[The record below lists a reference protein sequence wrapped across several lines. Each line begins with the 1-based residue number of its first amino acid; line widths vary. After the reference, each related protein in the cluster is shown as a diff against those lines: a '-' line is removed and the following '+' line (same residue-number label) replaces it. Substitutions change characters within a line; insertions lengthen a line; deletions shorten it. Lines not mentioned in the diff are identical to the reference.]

1 MPGNPTNQPIG
12 CSAQLPGRNPW
23 QHFCNRGKAA
33 LPPALV
39 TCFTVITDLLTIWRS
54 FSRTVRSFLGG
65 GSWNVHRFQRHR
77 FSEPNK
83 VYRCEYLRRC
93 RFSALSGHAIP
104 ILESR
109 HLGSQGRGLEQ
120 FDLAARSETTTAS
133 FNSKADWAP
142 PEKEL
147 TYQISGRFRGTWPER
162 YRGEGFEKRPDAML
176 IGTSRAGPGRRLQK
190 EGNT

>member
-1 MPGNPTNQPIG
+1 MLELLLKSAVEAIPISGNACDRQSGSRLSCASKENLPGNPTNQPIG

-33 LPPALV
+33 FPPALL

-93 RFSALSGHAIP
+93 RFS
-104 ILESR
+104 
-109 HLGSQGRGLEQ
+109 
-120 FDLAARSETTTAS
+120 
-133 FNSKADWAP
+133 
-142 PEKEL
+142 
-147 TYQISGRFRGTWPER
+147 
-162 YRGEGFEKRPDAML
+162 
-176 IGTSRAGPGRRLQK
+176 
-190 EGNT
+190 